1 MLDCNVSTKV
11 ENKVSLSG
19 LVNRSLQDRK
29 MVFVGVKKKKKK
41 SSSGAGFLIFIP
53 TRIEIYLLFNHKFIL
68 FAVFLTFPLVRLTAV
83 FIAEMLLRS
92 VTWRYK

>member
-41 SSSGAGFLIFIP
+41 SSGAGFLIFIP

-68 FAVFLTFPLVRLTAV
+68 FAVFL
-83 FIAEMLLRS
+83 
-92 VTWRYK
+92 